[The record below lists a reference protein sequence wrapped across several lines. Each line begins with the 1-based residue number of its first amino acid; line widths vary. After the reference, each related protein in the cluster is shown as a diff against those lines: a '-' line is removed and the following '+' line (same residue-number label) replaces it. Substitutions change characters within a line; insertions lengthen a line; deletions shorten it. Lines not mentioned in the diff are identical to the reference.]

1 MSPASGSG
9 RRLKLNSSAS
19 LTEPLLAWINRC
31 RNDAST
37 LAARLGDRAVLVYEP
52 PADDEEDESTQTE
65 YRYKTVSGVT
75 PTTFGGGEPMV
86 FLLTKTRDNAFQRRV
101 TVGRTSNND
110 LPVEDP
116 SVSRFHAW
124 FQREDEDAPW
134 FVVDAGSKN
143 GTKVN
148 GKALEKKKP
157 HALTPGTRIRIG
169 HVELSFFDSAGFIRM
184 LKARM

>member
-1 MSPASGSG
+1 M
-9 RRLKLNSSAS
+9 
-19 LTEPLLAWINRC
+19 TEPLLAWINRI
-31 RNDAST
+31 RDDVDGTAT
-37 LAARLGDRAVLVYEP
+37 RLGDRSVLVYEP
-52 PADDEEDESTQTE
+52 PEAEDESTLTE
-65 YRYKTVSGVT
+65 YRYRTVSGVS

-110 LPVEDP
+110 LAVEDS

-143 GTKVN
+143 GTRVN
-148 GKALEKKKP
+148 GKPLEAKKP
-157 HALTPGTRIRIG
+157 APLGNGTRIRVG
-169 HVELSFFDSAGFIRM
+169 HVELSFFDARGFIKM
-184 LKARM
+184 LQSRL